1 MNKYR
6 AIPVG
11 ILTLMCLVA
20 MSCSRGPKVIQAT
33 ANPVSDN
40 QPVETTFEGISAYL
54 DMQQQG
60 TSLAD
65 GVHRVTVR
73 EVLPAAR
80 YVYLQVEEGGEEFW
94 IAARKQEVRVG
105 ATYFYK
111 NGLLKTRFESKE
123 HKRVFDRIYLVSKL
137 VPEQHGAKEGPGLE
151 TGPTPVKTNVSH
163 KPSVATS
170 EGVISI
176 AELTQNPAKYA
187 DQTILIQGT
196 CVKTNPN
203 IMRRNWIHLQDGTA
217 DDYDLVVTSN
227 AHVPEGQQVKMR
239 ATVAQNRDFG
249 AGYSYELI
257 LENGEVIH

>member
-11 ILTLMCLVA
+11 ILTLMCLMT

-33 ANPVSDN
+33 ASTASDN
-40 QPVETTFEGISAYL
+40 QPVETAFEGISSYL
-54 DMQQQG
+54 DMQQG
-60 TSLAD
+60 TSFSD
-65 GVHRVTVR
+65 GVHRVAVR

-80 YVYLQVEEGGEEFW
+80 YVYLRVEEGGEEFW
-94 IAARKQEVRVG
+94 IAARKQEIRVG

-151 TGPTPVKTNVSH
+151 TGPAPVKTTASQ
-163 KPSVATS
+163 KTLKATS

-176 AELTQNPAKYA
+176 AELTQHPDKYA
-187 DQTILIQGT
+187 RQTILIQGT
-196 CVKTNPN
+196 CVKSNPN
-203 IMRRNWIHLQDGTA
+203 IMKRNWIHLQDGTA
-217 DDYDLVVTSN
+217 DDYDLVVTSHT
-227 AHVPEGQQVKMR
+227 HVPEGQQVKMR